1 MYVYLEF
8 TGFSAPRPPA
18 GALFILTA
26 GIAVPSLRAL
36 AASSRYR
43 GDLARADSV
52 LPLKRHRVHQ
62 RPAIKRR

>member
-1 MYVYLEF
+1 MHVYLELI
-8 TGFSAPRPPA
+8 GFLAPRPPA

-36 AASSRYR
+36 AASRYR

-52 LPLKRHRVHQ
+52 LPLKRDRVHQ